1 MRQGQSIK
9 PFKIKST
16 SLISRITFKT
26 VTSYDFFLSCQPS
39 WKGTVLFKLRDG
51 VANGNHNLH
60 LNICARHRHLPA
72 TPPAGR
78 RAGCHTAKHPA
89 LATATIDFHRLHSF
103 LSCHLHYALC
113 TRKRLQSFRV
123 LCSVSQPGS
132 IGAALPVRV
141 LAVNLHAKCH
151 RRSGNDVA
159 TFGGVETDGGE
170 GVIKQRA
177 NLTMAVKK
185 MPPTGPAAFVAV
197 ARSKDSRLLEAF
209 NAARRRS
216 SELGEWRLQSGDVE
230 RGERKSYT
238 FTRTKN

>member
-1 MRQGQSIK
+1 MSTIMERYCFIQIKRWCRKRKPQSAFEHLCQASS
-9 PFKIKST
+9 P
-16 SLISRITFKT
+16 SRNAACWPPCR
-26 VTSYDFFLSCQPS
+26 LSHGKAS
-39 WKGTVLFKLRDG
+39 RARDR
-51 VANGNHNLH
+51 N
-60 LNICARHRHLPA
+60 
-72 TPPAGR
+72 
-78 RAGCHTAKHPA
+78 
-89 LATATIDFHRLHSF
+89 HRLHSF

-197 ARSKDSRLLEAF
+197 ARSQDSRLLEAF